1 MRLPLSRAASLKAQI
16 ESACFVALI
25 AAKSSLICSFTAL
38 RAEHFGRCFRNAGV
52 MCIRLKRLHGCGS
65 GLGTPKATAVAE
77 LLPSYLLP
85 APSLVRVPWL
95 R

>member
-1 MRLPLSRAASLKAQI
+1 VICIGLK
-16 ESACFVALI
+16 C
-25 AAKSSLICSFTAL
+25 
-38 RAEHFGRCFRNAGV
+38 
-52 MCIRLKRLHGCGS
+52 LHGCGS
-65 GLGTPKATAVAE
+65 GLGTPEATTVAE